1 MSLLDLLLS
10 HAQPGYERGLAVIA
24 QRWVQMMGAAAFEG
38 AELDGAVE
46 TALCFAEHGAKG
58 QQTAILAGDLSSLVW
73 WCGAQMDAA
82 RQARLGRAV
91 RATAGA
97 TFDALRFP
105 DTPMPVPPRRRTLW
119 TAALQSPHHSP
130 SRGAADLAAAILAD
144 PEVERLDLYHSGPVA
159 EPMKAYLVERLGDA
173 AGRVTLIPTDS
184 ENHWSSVIDRGPAI
198 HHVWCD
204 YAARLHLALAAR
216 MGPVTMYACGDQP
229 PMQYADAYWFY
240 HRPEYIARR
249 WADEGAPAGFAHRY
263 VETAAGPHNP
273 ALQAPPQGRRE
284 TYGLPA
290 DKVVVATVGNRL
302 AVDFDQAFVDGMGA
316 QLTANPDL

>member
-1 MSLLDLLLS
+1 MNLLDLLLP

-24 QRWVQMMGAAAFEG
+24 QRWVQMIGPAAFEG
-38 AELDGAVE
+38 VDLNGAVE
-46 TALCFAEHGAKG
+46 TALRFAERGAKG

-73 WCGAQMDAA
+73 WCGATMDAS
-82 RQARLGRAV
+82 RQARLGAAV

-97 TFDALRFP
+97 TFDALAFP
-105 DTPMPVPPRRRTLW
+105 NTAMPTPPRRRTLW

-144 PEVERLDLYHSGPVA
+144 PEVEQLDLYHSGPVP
-159 EPMKAYLVERLGDA
+159 EPMKAYLIERLGAA
-173 AGRVTLIPTDS
+173 AGRVTLLPTDS
-184 ENHWSSVIDRGPAI
+184 ETHWSSVIDRGPAI

-240 HRPEYIARR
+240 HRPAYIAGR
-249 WADEGAPAGFAHRY
+249 WAEEGAPGGFAARY
-263 VETAAGPHNP
+263 VEAAAGPHNP
-273 ALQAPPQGRRE
+273 ALQAPPKGRRE
-284 TYGLPA
+284 AYGLPA

-302 AVDFDQAFVDGMGA
+302 AVDFDQA
-316 QLTANPDL
+316 